1 MDFLTPQTLLIG
13 ATACLALFGYQWYRV
28 RITPLLTLVKIV
40 ATAIR
45 LRRLV
50 TRDSEKLS
58 CEAAALY
65 WLRSLSSQ
73 RTEPKPNVQKI
84 RTMFQRWHCPVDP
97 WAEVTSEVI
106 EGYDGKPSVQCYW
119 YGHSKIKSS
128 KILLYFPGG
137 GMCIGSA
144 KTYARDCSNY
154 TRALG
159 MKVLFPEYR
168 RCPENAF
175 PAPVEDCLSAYMH
188 LIQNS
193 GRSPRDIIFFSR
205 SAGSALAASVMLIL
219 RDRGLPLPA
228 AALMLSPFTN
238 LKCDF
243 DSFTR
248 NKANDRMLSP
258 EITIFLRDVTM
269 ETCDL
274 RIEDPLVSPEFG
286 NLEGL
291 PRLFVQAGTHEIIE
305 DCAIEFAKKAISAG
319 VDCELS
325 LVECGFHGGELL
337 TEVIPEGREQFQRSC
352 AFVERVQR
360 EDEEE
365 EEGRVCETVG

>member
-1 MDFLTPQTLLIG
+1 MLL
-13 ATACLALFGYQWYRV
+13 V
-28 RITPLLTLVKIV
+28 R
-40 ATAIR
+40 
-45 LRRLV
+45 
-50 TRDSEKLS
+50 SFE
-58 CEAAALY
+58 
-65 WLRSLSSQ
+65 
-73 RTEPKPNVQKI
+73 N
-84 RTMFQRWHCPVDP
+84 
-97 WAEVTSEVI
+97 
-106 EGYDGKPSVQCYW
+106 
-119 YGHSKIKSS
+119 
-128 KILLYFPGG
+128 KILQDSP
-137 GMCIGSA
+137 
-144 KTYARDCSNY
+144 
-154 TRALG
+154 
-159 MKVLFPEYR
+159 LFPR
-168 RCPENAF
+168 RRDVHRKRQNVRQRLLELHSRPRNEGALPGISTFPENAF

-188 LIQNS
+188 LIQKS

-228 AALMLSPFTN
+228 AALLLSPFTN

-325 LVECGFHGGELL
+325 LVERGFHGGELL
-337 TEVIPEGREQFQRSC
+337 TEVIPEGREQFRRSC
-352 AFVERVQR
+352 AFIERVQR

-365 EEGRVCETVG
+365 ERVCETVG